1 LRSLCP
7 TLCSKQIKQIVSKI
21 LQLQEPEPSAVLKER
36 QPSLSLSVGEMET
49 LKMKK
54 AGSSWL
60 MAPRGQLV
68 LCLQICNHIVVA
80 NETMSKGVSE
90 LAEPQ
95 PHSSPCH
102 SKMTGVLQWV
112 DTVFLK

>member
-1 LRSLCP
+1 
-7 TLCSKQIKQIVSKI
+7 
-21 LQLQEPEPSAVLKER
+21 
-36 QPSLSLSVGEMET
+36 
-49 LKMKK
+49 MKK

-80 NETMSKGVSE
+80 NETMSKEASE